1 MHYRLSYGPILWRI
15 SLRFPLPRRLLLM
28 WSWHTSSQ
36 HNALYKLS
44 RLFRAITPE
53 RKRGWWWNPYH
64 SLAFILE
71 ALSRLW
77 NRKENPQS
85 LREWDMMLELGK
97 VGVVRMYRP
106 KVQRRR
112 NGTQSVNNYA
122 EFHIRPGE
130 WMTKLPQNGK
140 LWLLKTSKPSVL
152 M

>member
-1 MHYRLSYGPILWRI
+1 MHYRLSYEPILWRH

-44 RLFRAITPE
+44 RLFRPVTPE
-53 RKRGWWWNPYH
+53 RKMVE
-64 SLAFILE
+64 SLPFSSFHPGSPFQAVE
-71 ALSRLW
+71 QKR
-77 NRKENPQS
+77 EPQS